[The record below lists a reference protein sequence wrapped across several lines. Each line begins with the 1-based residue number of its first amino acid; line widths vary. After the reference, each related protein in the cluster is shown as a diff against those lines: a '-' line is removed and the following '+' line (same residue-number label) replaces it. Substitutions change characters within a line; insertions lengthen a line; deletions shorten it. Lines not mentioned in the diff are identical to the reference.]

1 MITSDPGRLAAV
13 AHRALRGV
21 GARIALGVLLL
32 FAFAAVAAKQV
43 APYDPDATPQS
54 VTQKNL
60 PPSTAHPFGTDRY
73 SRDVLSRVIWGA
85 RVSLGVAAA
94 SVLLALTVGTA
105 VGAVAGYAG
114 GWADA
119 VLMRFV
125 DAMLSIPRVLMLIV
139 IVASTGSLSP
149 SGLALVLGLS
159 GWAGM
164 SRVVRIEVRVL
175 KEREYVLAARA
186 TGVPNWRTL
195 TAHILPGVIPYV
207 LVAATLS
214 FATVIPLEA
223 GLSYLGLG
231 IHLPNASWGNIIQD
245 GVDLGVTTWWTVFF
259 PGLAIVATVLSVNT
273 LGERLREA
281 VDPRQ
286 LPAQ

>member
-1 MITSDPGRLAAV
+1 VIVADPGRIAAV
-13 AHRALRGV
+13 AHRALRGT
-21 GARIALGVLLL
+21 GARIALGVLVL
-32 FAFAAVAAKQV
+32 FVLAAVGAKWV
-43 APYDPDATPQS
+43 APYDPDAQPQV
-54 VTQKNL
+54 VTQTNL
-60 PPSTAHPFGTDRY
+60 SPSPAHPFGTDRY

-85 RVSLGVAAA
+85 RLSLGVAAA

-105 VGAVAGYAG
+105 FGAVAGYAG
-114 GWADA
+114 GWVDA
-119 VLMRFV
+119 VLMRIV
-125 DAMLSIPRVLMLIV
+125 DAVLSVPRVLMLIV

-149 SGLALVLGLS
+149 AGIVLALGLT

-164 SRVVRIEVRVL
+164 GRVVRVEVRAL
-175 KEREYVLAARA
+175 RERDYVLAARA
-186 TGVPNWRTL
+186 TGVPKWRTL
-195 TAHILPGVIPYV
+195 TAHILPGVVPYL
-207 LVAATLS
+207 LVAGTLS

-231 IHLPNASWGNIIQD
+231 IQPPHSSWGSIIFD
-245 GVDLGVTTWWTVFF
+245 GVDLVDTAWWTVFF
-259 PGLAIVATVLSVNT
+259 PGLAIVATVLAVNT